1 MIRAVLVDF
10 GDTLVHL
17 SRPWNDV
24 FLDNLKSLHE
34 FLKREGV
41 NPDFDE
47 FAKLFIREYEG
58 ASAISHFYK
67 VEVPIQNTISRVF
80 RKIKLKDPRANLVQ
94 SAIEEFYRPE
104 IEAWQP
110 YPDAMEVLA
119 GFRKMGLKNG
129 LISNA
134 KSDWAVKAI
143 LEKHDLSKFFEAIVT
158 SAAMLK
164 RKPRFDI
171 FMQALT
177 TLGVKS
183 SETIFI
189 GDSLQ
194 ADVLGAKTARMRS
207 IYVCRKPVTEDCR
220 VAPDVT
226 VSSLTQALEKII
238 SWKNS
243 ASENA
248 TSVA

>member
-1 MIRAVLVDF
+1 
-10 GDTLVHL
+10 
-17 SRPWNDV
+17 
-24 FLDNLKSLHE
+24 
-34 FLKREGV
+34 
-41 NPDFDE
+41 
-47 FAKLFIREYEG
+47 
-58 ASAISHFYK
+58 
-67 VEVPIQNTISRVF
+67 
-80 RKIKLKDPRANLVQ
+80 
-94 SAIEEFYRPE
+94 
-104 IEAWQP
+104 
-110 YPDAMEVLA
+110 
-119 GFRKMGLKNG
+119 
-129 LISNA
+129 
-134 KSDWAVKAI
+134 
-143 LEKHDLSKFFEAIVT
+143 
-158 SAAMLK
+158 MLK

-177 TLGVKS
+177 ALGVKS

>member
-1 MIRAVLVDF
+1 
-10 GDTLVHL
+10 
-17 SRPWNDV
+17 
-24 FLDNLKSLHE
+24 
-34 FLKREGV
+34 
-41 NPDFDE
+41 
-47 FAKLFIREYEG
+47 
-58 ASAISHFYK
+58 
-67 VEVPIQNTISRVF
+67 
-80 RKIKLKDPRANLVQ
+80 
-94 SAIEEFYRPE
+94 
-104 IEAWQP
+104 
-110 YPDAMEVLA
+110 MEVLA

-177 TLGVKS
+177 ALGVKS

-194 ADVLGAKTARMRS
+194 ADVLGAKTAGMRS
-207 IYVCRKPVTEDCR
+207 IYVCRKPVTEDCS